1 MSWQVVTFAGLALVL
16 VGGFWWYERDRPS
29 ARLVALVAA
38 LAALAIAGRLVLA
51 PVPNVV
57 GTTDVAL
64 ITGYALGA
72 GPGFAVGALAAPVS
86 NIWLGQGPWTAW
98 QMAGWGLVGLG
109 GAWLAVVMRRR
120 LGRLGLALA
129 CAIAGFAYGA
139 LLDLSVMV
147 TYGGE
152 QSLDRYLALSA
163 RGLPFNIAH
172 AAGNF
177 AIALAA
183 GPALVR
189 MISRFR
195 TRLEFSWRPAGALP
209 LAVAALAACTMA
221 PAPTPAEAKG
231 SGLAWLVRA
240 QGSDGGF
247 AAAPGQPS
255 SPAMTGWAMLALEAS
270 GRNPLDV
277 RSDGENPVAYLRS
290 QAGRL
295 RSVGDLERT
304 VLALTGAGLDPRRFA
319 GTDLVAELRS
329 RRDGDGSVDGQVN
342 LTAFYALA
350 MRAAGADPRS
360 LRRPARWLRR
370 AQRPDGG
377 WGIQPD
383 APSEADSTGAA
394 LQGLVAAGSR
404 GAATARGADWLRKAQ
419 RGGGGWA
426 LGSSGVVNSQSAAWA
441 VQGLV
446 AAGGGDRAV
455 TRGIAYMERLR
466 APDGHYR
473 YSSSSD
479 QTPIWVTAQALVAV
493 ERRAFPIPAVARAS
507 RGRAEPALGRA
518 TARARARTPPRMA
531 RARRPPVRA
540 GRPPPRDETSRAS
553 AAGEDRGGGGS
564 VPRAG
569 RQPRAVPRRP
579 RGATR
584 AARMA
589 PPVPSPASSPAI
601 PRSAATAP
609 RSRSA
614 SRSPTSPPGVTH
626 HQISPDRPCRPC
638 HAGPRRLRLPPSND
652 ALSVLNPSL
661 GESADA
667 LAPGPRWWVVSWRWR
682 SRPRSA
688 PGAPTRPTG
697 RSRSSAR
704 PWTSCS
710 ISPAGRP
717 TIT

>member
-1 MSWQVVTFAGLALVL
+1 MLVATHDVEFAARLASRVVLLGDGELIADGPADEILSGGWYFATEVARILGAPGAVTPEDGAALLARRRGDLPGGTDDPWPRGSGGEAEQPRELVMSWQVVTFAGLALVL

-209 LAVAALAACTMA
+209 LALAALAACTMA

-426 LGSSGVVNSQSAAWA
+426 LGSSGVVNSQSTAWA

-455 TRGIAYMERLR
+455 ARGVAYMERLR

-493 ERRAFPIPAVARAS
+493 ERRAFPIPAVARTSSGSGPS
-507 RGRAEPALGRA
+507 RRSGGDGSGAGAGL
-518 TARARARTPPRMA
+518 
-531 RARRPPVRA
+531 RA
-540 GRPPPRDETSRAS
+540 GRLGRRVRRSRP
-553 AAGEDRGGGGS
+553 AAPTRLEGSGGGS
-564 VPRAG
+564 G
-569 RQPRAVPRRP
+569 SRR
-579 RGATR
+579 
-584 AARMA
+584 
-589 PPVPSPASSPAI
+589 
-601 PRSAATAP
+601 
-609 RSRSA
+609 
-614 SRSPTSPPGVTH
+614 
-626 HQISPDRPCRPC
+626 
-638 HAGPRRLRLPPSND
+638 
-652 ALSVLNPSL
+652 
-661 GESADA
+661 
-667 LAPGPRWWVVSWRWR
+667 
-682 SRPRSA
+682 
-688 PGAPTRPTG
+688 
-697 RSRSSAR
+697 
-704 PWTSCS
+704 
-710 ISPAGRP
+710 
-717 TIT
+717 